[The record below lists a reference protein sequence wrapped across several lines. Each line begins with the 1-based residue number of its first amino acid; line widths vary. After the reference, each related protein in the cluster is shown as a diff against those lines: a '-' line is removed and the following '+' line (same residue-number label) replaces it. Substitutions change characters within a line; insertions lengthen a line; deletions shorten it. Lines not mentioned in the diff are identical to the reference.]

1 MHRQHNVQHTS
12 LHTHKALINKFLRH
26 CRRKSGGEIAV
37 LIYKCWDRFS
47 ISGEYMTTRKKNY
60 EILDNLIR
68 NSFGCCIIKEIY
80 AEQSEAKARRNLNQ
94 PSLSRTVMTKPS
106 TTDARDK
113 NILHTETEVCEF
125 LEPSIIYSSR
135 FDTF

>member
-1 MHRQHNVQHTS
+1 M
-12 LHTHKALINKFLRH
+12 
-26 CRRKSGGEIAV
+26 

-68 NSFGCCIIKEIY
+68 SSFGCCIIKEIY